1 MVEIR
6 DIKPLLEGGPI
17 ATKEKDDKAQLVM
30 IPNYKTRSKTK
41 DNKRMTMT
49 QGKKRHQQGDDY
61 DIILS

>member
-41 DNKRMTMT
+41 DNKRMTVT
-49 QGKKRHQQGDDY
+49 REEEASTRG
-61 DIILS
+61 